1 MKSNIIKYI
10 FAVVVI
16 GLVVY
21 SAYIL
26 YGKKDNQEKRIEP
39 TEVEDDTEIITNIRV
54 PVVNFDTINPI
65 LSRNQSIQNMSR
77 LIYEPLLNI
86 DENYKIELCLA
97 KECSKVSPTSYIVK
111 VKDNIKWQD
120 GNMLTAKDIQFT
132 IDRLK
137 EGNVES
143 LYASNVQEVIG
154 VEVIDD
160 STIKIN
166 LVKEVPFFE
175 YNLTFP
181 IMSYRY
187 FENED
192 FVNTSKNNHPVG
204 TGRFKVTLDN
214 GNIVLKQNQNWWNI
228 KDNPTKLTEIYITK
242 FGNMGE
248 VYNAF
253 KIGNID
259 LITTENFE
267 VENYIGTIGYNVK
280 EYNGRKLDFIAFNC
294 EKETLTQEVRKAICY
309 AIDKQNIVSGIY
321 KDKYKISNYV
331 LDYGSYLYGENKVNY
346 EYNIDKAKQVLES
359 NGWNYSQ
366 KAWRKTKD
374 YKTLKLR
381 FDLVV
386 NSENAKRVEVAQNIK
401 NSLENLGIKINI
413 IKTNSSQYKKYL
425 ENKNYDIILTGTYTS
440 YSPDLSTYFGTDNLA
455 KFANSNMES
464 LIKEVNNITD
474 EKVLKE
480 KYNQIVQIYNEEMP
494 YIYLYNSNCSFIYS
508 AKLMGE
514 INPNSF
520 NIYEGIGSWYR
531 Q

>member
-26 YGKKDNQEKRIEP
+26 YGKKNNEQKRIEP
-39 TEVEDDTEIITNIRV
+39 TVVEDDTEIINNIRI

-65 LSRNQSIQNMSR
+65 LSKNQSIQNISR

-86 DENYKIELCLA
+86 DKNYKIEFCLA
-97 KECSKVSPTSYIVK
+97 KEWTKVNATSYIIK
-111 VKDNIKWQD
+111 IKDNIKWQD
-120 GNMLTAKDIQFT
+120 GNILTTKDVQFT

-137 EGNVES
+137 EGNTNS
-143 LYASNVQEVIG
+143 IYANNVIDVIG

-166 LVKEVPFFE
+166 LSKEVPFFE

-192 FVNTSKNNHPVG
+192 FINTSKNNHPVG
-204 TGRFKVTLDN
+204 TGRFKVTIEN
-214 GNIVLKQNQNWWNI
+214 GNVVLKQNQNWWNM
-228 KDNPTKLTEIYITK
+228 KDNPTKLTEIYIIK
-242 FGNMGE
+242 YSDMGE

-253 KIGNID
+253 KMSNID
-259 LITTENFE
+259 LITTENFD
-267 VENYIGTIGYNVK
+267 VENYIGTIGYNIK

-294 EKETLTQEVRKAICY
+294 ENDALSQEVRQAISY
-309 AIDKQNIVSGIY
+309 VIDKQNIVSGIY
-321 KDKYKISNYV
+321 KDKYKISSYV
-331 LDYGSYLYGENKVNY
+331 LDYGSYLYEENQVNY
-346 EYNIDKAKQVLES
+346 EYNIDKARQILEE
-359 NGWNYSQ
+359 NGWNYTQ
-366 KAWRKTKD
+366 KKWRKTKD
-374 YKTLKLR
+374 YKSLKLS

-386 NSENAKRVEVAQNIK
+386 NSENEKRVEVAENIK

-413 IKTNSSQYKKYL
+413 IKANSSQYAKYL
-425 ENKNYDIILTGTYTS
+425 QNKNYDILLTGTYTS
-440 YSPDLSTYFGTDNLA
+440 YSPDLSTYFGTDNLS
-455 KFANSNMES
+455 KFSNDNMQA
-464 LIKEVNNITD
+464 LISEISNITD

-480 KYNQIVQIYNEEMP
+480 KYNQIAQIYNKELP
-494 YIYLYNSNCSFIYS
+494 YIFLYNSNCSFIYS
-508 AKLMGE
+508 SKLMGE
-514 INPNSF
+514 INPNSY

>member
-10 FAVVVI
+10 FAALVI

-21 SAYIL
+21 STYLL
-26 YGKKDNQEKRIEP
+26 YGKKTNIENNIE
-39 TEVEDDTEIITNIRV
+39 TTVVEDDTEIITNIRI
-54 PVVNFDTINPI
+54 PVVDFDTINPI
-65 LSRNQSIQNMSR
+65 ISKNQSIQNISR
-77 LIYEPLLNI
+77 LVYEPLLTI

-97 KECSKVSPTSYIVK
+97 KEWTKVNATSYIVK
-111 VKDNIKWQD
+111 IKDNIKWQD
-120 GNMLTAKDIQFT
+120 GNKFTAKDIQFT

-137 EGNVES
+137 DGNVNS

-160 STIKIN
+160 STIRIN
-166 LVKEVPFFE
+166 LSKEVPFFE

-204 TGRFKVTLDN
+204 TGRFKVTIEN
-214 GNIVLKQNQNWWNI
+214 QNIVLKQNQNWWNI
-228 KDNPTKLTEIYITK
+228 KENPTKLTEIYITK
-242 FGNMGE
+242 YGNMGE
-248 VYNAF
+248 VYKAF

-259 LITTENFE
+259 LLTTDNIDL
-267 VENYIGTIGYNVK
+267 ENYIGTIGYNVK

-294 EKETLTQEVRKAICY
+294 ENDALTKEVRQAISY

-321 KDKYKISNYV
+321 KNKYKISNFV

-346 EYNIDKAKQVLES
+346 EYNIDKARQTLET

-374 YKTLKLR
+374 YKTLRLR

-386 NSENAKRVEVAQNIK
+386 NSENAKRVEVAENIK
-401 NSLENLGIKINI
+401 NSLENLGIKINV
-413 IKTNSSQYKKYL
+413 IKANNSQYQRYL
-425 ENKNYDIILTGTYTS
+425 QNKNYDMLLTGIYTS
-440 YSPDLSTYFGTDNLA
+440 YSPNLSTYFGADNLA
-455 KFANSNMES
+455 KFTNSTMEG
-464 LIKEVNNITD
+464 LINEVNNITD

-480 KYNQIVQIYNEEMP
+480 KYNQIIQIYNEEMP
-494 YIYLYNSNCSFIYS
+494 YVYLYNSNCSFVYS

-514 INPNSF
+514 IKPNSF